1 MFTNGIHAADLK
13 TPLSHTEENY
23 LKAIFKLSELNS
35 SNVST
40 NAIAE
45 KLSTTAASVTDMLK
59 KLASKKL
66 LHYEKYYGVTL
77 TEKGKKNAKDLIR
90 KHRLWETF
98 LVDKLR
104 FSWDEVDELAE
115 QLEHIRSEILTDRID
130 QFLGYPKF
138 DPHGDP
144 IPDKHGNIAYHEDV
158 TLESMKKGESGII
171 VGVIDHSTEFLR
183 YLDKVDLVIHT
194 RIHISED
201 EEYDQSKTILVNHKH
216 ETVISQKVA
225 ANLLVRKTGN

>member
-1 MFTNGIHAADLK
+1 MISAHTAILK

-35 SNVST
+35 ENVST
-40 NAIAE
+40 NSIAE

-59 KLASKKL
+59 KLSTKKL
-66 LHYEKYYGVTL
+66 INYEKYYGVSL
-77 TEKGKKNAKDLIR
+77 TDKGKKIAKDLIR

-98 LVDKLR
+98 LVDKLK

-130 QFLGYPKF
+130 LFLGYPKF

-158 TLESMKKGESGII
+158 TLDAMQKGDQGII
-171 VGVIDHSTEFLR
+171 VAVIDHSPAFLQ
-183 YLDKVDLVIHT
+183 YLDKINLVIHT
-194 RIHISED
+194 RIKIKD
-201 EEYDQSKTILVNHKH
+201 EEEFDQSKTIILNNKFEIV
-216 ETVISQKVA
+216 VSQKVA
-225 ANLLVRKTGN
+225 ANLLVRKVR

>member
-1 MFTNGIHAADLK
+1 MK

-23 LKAIFKLSELNS
+23 LKAIFKLSELS
-35 SNVST
+35 ADNVST

-45 KLSTTAASVTDMLK
+45 KLTTTAASVTDMLK
-59 KLASKKL
+59 KLAAKKL

-77 TEKGKKNAKDLIR
+77 TDKGKKLAKDLVR

-98 LVDKLR
+98 LVEKLR

-130 QFLGYPKF
+130 HFLGYPKF

-144 IPDKHGNIAYHEDV
+144 IPDKNGNIAYHEDV
-158 TLESMKKGESGII
+158 TLDAMRKGEEGII
-171 VGVIDHSTEFLR
+171 VAVIDHSTAFLQ
-183 YLDKVDLVIHT
+183 YLDKINLVIQT
-194 RIHISED
+194 RVRIKDD
-201 EEYDQSKTILVNHKH
+201 EEYDQSKIVVLDQKH
-216 ETVISQKVA
+216 ELAISQKVA
-225 ANLLVRKTGN
+225 ANLLVRKIK

>member
-1 MFTNGIHAADLK
+1 MK

-23 LKAIFKLSELNS
+23 LKAIFKLSELS
-35 SNVST
+35 SDNVST

-59 KLASKKL
+59 KLSAKKL
-66 LHYEKYYGVTL
+66 IDYEKYYGVSL
-77 TEKGKKNAKDLIR
+77 TDKGTKVAKDLIR

-98 LVDKLR
+98 LVDKLK

-158 TLESMKKGESGII
+158 TLEVMKKGEEGII
-171 VGVIDHSTEFLR
+171 VGVIDHSTAFLQ
-183 YLDKVDLVIHT
+183 YLDKINLVIHT
-194 RIHISED
+194 RVRIKD
-201 EEYDQSKTILVNHKH
+201 EEEFDQSKILILNHKH
-216 ETVISQKVA
+216 ELIVSQKVA
-225 ANLLVRKTGN
+225 ANLLVRKLG